1 MNGIFLLS
9 VRISRVFTINSDSNN
24 LVTPG
29 GAKFLM
35 VHDLVNDDG
44 IRNFFVDVYEMWIR

>member
-9 VRISRVFTINSDSNN
+9 VRISRVYTMNSDSNN